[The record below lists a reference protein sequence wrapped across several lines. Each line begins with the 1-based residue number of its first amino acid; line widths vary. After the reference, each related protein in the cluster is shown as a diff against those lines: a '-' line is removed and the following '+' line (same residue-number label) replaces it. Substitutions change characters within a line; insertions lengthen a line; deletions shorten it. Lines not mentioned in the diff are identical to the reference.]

1 MQLTSLTLEQ
11 VRRYHHFTF
20 HAQPGINVI
29 TGPNGIGKTTLLES
43 LFILALTKSY
53 KTSKDHHLIHHEASY
68 FKLNGV
74 FKDADQSARFEVHV
88 HDKGKDVHINHV
100 HYPRLSD
107 YLGRLNVVLFAPEDL
122 DIIKGSPKTRRRFL
136 DLELAQRDRR
146 YISYL
151 SHYKRLLKER
161 NDWLKQGALKPDKDV
176 VLDVITEQLAHYAQK
191 IMTVRS
197 TFIESLNQ
205 LMQGP
210 HQTLAPT
217 DAPVTLQ
224 YVPSL
229 PPGDPFKAY
238 DKKRAMD
245 WQFKST
251 QLGIHRDDL
260 QFDTR
265 HGPLGDHG
273 SQGQIRTAVLALKLA
288 LAAWFE
294 AHQKTPP
301 LMLFD
306 DVLSELDPDRQQALL
321 SQLNQHAQVFITAT
335 HLDALALDKSRIHH
349 HNLQHDINQRS
360 DTP

>member
-1 MQLTSLTLEQ
+1 MQLISLTLEQ
-11 VRRYHHFTF
+11 VRRYERFTF
-20 HAQPGINVI
+20 LAKPGINVI
-29 TGPNGIGKTTLLES
+29 TGPNGVGKTTLLES

-53 KTSKDHHLIHHEASY
+53 KTTKDHHVMHHGAPY
-68 FKLNGV
+68 FKITGAFQEGEQPL
-74 FKDADQSARFEVHV
+74 RFDVHT
-88 HDKGKDVHINHV
+88 HDKGKEAYINHV

-122 DIIKGSPKTRRRFL
+122 EIIKGSPKTRRRFL

-161 NDWLKQGALKPDKDV
+161 NDWLKQGASKPDKEV
-176 VLDVITEQLAHYAQK
+176 VLDVITEQLVHYAQK
-191 IMTVRS
+191 IMGVRS
-197 TFIESLNQ
+197 RFVEAINQ
-205 LMQGP
+205 SMHAP
-210 HQTLAPT
+210 HQALAPN
-217 DAPVTLQ
+217 DEVVTLT

-229 PPGDPFKAY
+229 PLVDPLKAY
-238 DKKRAMD
+238 DKKRALD

-260 QFDTR
+260 TFETPQ
-265 HGPLGDHG
+265 GPLSEHG

-288 LAAWFE
+288 LASWFE
-294 AHQKTPP
+294 HHQKTPP

-306 DVLSELDPDRQQALL
+306 DVLSELDPTRQHALL
-321 SQLNQHAQVFITAT
+321 AQLNQHAQVFITAT
-335 HLDALALDKSRIHH
+335 HLEVLALDKDSIHH
-349 HNLQHDINQRS
+349 HPLQDNNQRS